1 MFQLEN
7 ILTYVSANIQIIG
20 IFIAIIGGLVATK
33 LLNMKIEK
41 DALKEKLIK
50 INKEINFYNNK
61 KIMDEEQLYEIN
73 RIDYINYIYE
83 KVRQKDFRIEDYDT
97 CNLTIEQRRKIV
109 DEINEIFN
117 NAIDI
122 FKTEHSMD
130 DIPNIIKQNHIAEG
144 TIEYLLY
151 EYVGKKTRKRKTNS
165 LGMLDYTD
173 IDFSNPQIAPLSDT
187 LLERELINRIDKSDE
202 FIEWKL
208 IEKEDIES
216 KLCALNNINVKND
229 IILFISITFFAIIFP
244 QIILSIYPIF
254 IKFKWLKYIFAIY
267 NIVVFIISMFL
278 MLLYI
283 FKLFLDIKKEKYEKF
298 NMNTNNN
305 GFVKMWDNWSK
316 RRSSVPVYD
325 LWLDEYKEILES
337 NKDNEIL
344 DLGCGIGAD
353 TLYLIERGYN
363 VLSCDFSNE
372 ALKSIQDNI
381 PNSKTLYLDM
391 MKKFPIKD
399 NTYSLIIADLSLH
412 YFDNE
417 TTIHIMREIKRILNN
432 NGILLSRVASVND
445 FNFGAGV
452 GEELERNYYFEGD
465 YTKRFFDFEDI
476 NKYFGIIGSVEA
488 EETQMTRNEDE
499 YLKPKIL
506 YKVKVEKGK

>member
-50 INKEINFYNNK
+50 IIKEINFYNNK

-73 RIDYINYIYE
+73 RINYINYIYE

-187 LLERELINRIDKSDE
+187 LLKRELINRIDKSDE

-267 NIVVFIISMFL
+267 NIVAFIISMFL

-283 FKLFLDIKKEKYEKF
+283 FKLFLDIKKEK
-298 NMNTNNN
+298 
-305 GFVKMWDNWSK
+305 
-316 RRSSVPVYD
+316 
-325 LWLDEYKEILES
+325 
-337 NKDNEIL
+337 
-344 DLGCGIGAD
+344 
-353 TLYLIERGYN
+353 
-363 VLSCDFSNE
+363 
-372 ALKSIQDNI
+372 
-381 PNSKTLYLDM
+381 
-391 MKKFPIKD
+391 
-399 NTYSLIIADLSLH
+399 
-412 YFDNE
+412 
-417 TTIHIMREIKRILNN
+417 
-432 NGILLSRVASVND
+432 
-445 FNFGAGV
+445 
-452 GEELERNYYFEGD
+452 
-465 YTKRFFDFEDI
+465 
-476 NKYFGIIGSVEA
+476 
-488 EETQMTRNEDE
+488 
-499 YLKPKIL
+499 
-506 YKVKVEKGK
+506 

>member
-1 MFQLEN
+1 
-7 ILTYVSANIQIIG
+7 
-20 IFIAIIGGLVATK
+20 
-33 LLNMKIEK
+33 
-41 DALKEKLIK
+41 
-50 INKEINFYNNK
+50 
-61 KIMDEEQLYEIN
+61 
-73 RIDYINYIYE
+73 
-83 KVRQKDFRIEDYDT
+83 
-97 CNLTIEQRRKIV
+97 
-109 DEINEIFN
+109 
-117 NAIDI
+117 
-122 FKTEHSMD
+122 
-130 DIPNIIKQNHIAEG
+130 
-144 TIEYLLY
+144 
-151 EYVGKKTRKRKTNS
+151 
-165 LGMLDYTD
+165 
-173 IDFSNPQIAPLSDT
+173 
-187 LLERELINRIDKSDE
+187 
-202 FIEWKL
+202 
-208 IEKEDIES
+208 
-216 KLCALNNINVKND
+216 
-229 IILFISITFFAIIFP
+229 
-244 QIILSIYPIF
+244 
-254 IKFKWLKYIFAIY
+254 
-267 NIVVFIISMFL
+267 
-278 MLLYI
+278 
-283 FKLFLDIKKEKYEKF
+283 
-298 NMNTNNN
+298 MNTNNN

-488 EETQMTRNEDE
+488 EKTQMTRNEDE

-506 YKVKVEKGK
+506 YKVKVDKGK

>member
-1 MFQLEN
+1 
-7 ILTYVSANIQIIG
+7 
-20 IFIAIIGGLVATK
+20 
-33 LLNMKIEK
+33 
-41 DALKEKLIK
+41 
-50 INKEINFYNNK
+50 
-61 KIMDEEQLYEIN
+61 
-73 RIDYINYIYE
+73 
-83 KVRQKDFRIEDYDT
+83 
-97 CNLTIEQRRKIV
+97 
-109 DEINEIFN
+109 
-117 NAIDI
+117 
-122 FKTEHSMD
+122 
-130 DIPNIIKQNHIAEG
+130 
-144 TIEYLLY
+144 
-151 EYVGKKTRKRKTNS
+151 
-165 LGMLDYTD
+165 
-173 IDFSNPQIAPLSDT
+173 
-187 LLERELINRIDKSDE
+187 
-202 FIEWKL
+202 
-208 IEKEDIES
+208 
-216 KLCALNNINVKND
+216 
-229 IILFISITFFAIIFP
+229 
-244 QIILSIYPIF
+244 
-254 IKFKWLKYIFAIY
+254 
-267 NIVVFIISMFL
+267 
-278 MLLYI
+278 
-283 FKLFLDIKKEKYEKF
+283 
-298 NMNTNNN
+298 MNTNNN

-432 NGILLSRVASVND
+432 NGILLSRVTSVND